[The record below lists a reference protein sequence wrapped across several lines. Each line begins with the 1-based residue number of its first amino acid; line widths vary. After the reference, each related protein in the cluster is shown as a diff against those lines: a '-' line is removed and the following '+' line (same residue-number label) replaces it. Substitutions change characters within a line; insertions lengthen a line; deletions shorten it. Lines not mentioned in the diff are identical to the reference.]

1 MQYVSQGPARC
12 RSRKST
18 RQSVAVVRTPMAVR
32 RLVREYLVSVRKQ
45 LKGVEMP

>member
-12 RSRKST
+12 RSHKST

-32 RLVREYLVSVRKQ
+32 CLVREYFVSVRKQ
-45 LKGVEMP
+45 PKRVEMP